1 MLRFLL
7 VAAIAGA
14 APATATELVVNGSFS
29 AGNTGFSSDY
39 AYHVGQGHGVY
50 DLAAT
55 PLSADDAYPDWG
67 TYGDHTT
74 GTGTMLVADGSTTAG
89 QNVWAESLMLTAGQ
103 TYTYSFWGRQ
113 NDASSGSN
121 PSLAFLVGGIATGTP
136 LAVSSAS
143 ADGWQQATGTFTAN
157 AGGTTTVAI
166 RDLNTSGPFNDFSLD
181 DISVTAPSAGAVP
194 EPAAWVLMSAGFG
207 LSGAMVRRRVSVVIA
222 A

>member
-7 VAAIAGA
+7 VAAMAGA

-136 LAVSSAS
+136 LAVSSGVSRRLA
-143 ADGWQQATGTFTAN
+143 
-157 AGGTTTVAI
+157 AGD
-166 RDLNTSGPFNDFSLD
+166 RNLYRQ
-181 DISVTAPSAGAVP
+181 
-194 EPAAWVLMSAGFG
+194 
-207 LSGAMVRRRVSVVIA
+207 RRRHDHGRNPRSEHERTIQRLLA
-222 A
+222 RRH